1 MDPGPLQGVNGTNAL
16 TAQQTHIHVHVQSV
30 NRTMDLI
37 LKQTQVQG
45 VNGTMDLTPQQT
57 EVQGVN
63 RTNELT
69 SQQTKVQGVNGTN
82 ELTPQQTKV
91 QGINGI
97 MDLITS
103 TGCTSDHG
111 FDPTTD
117 KSTGCK
123 WDQ

>member
-16 TAQQTHIHVHVQSV
+16 TAQQTHIHVQSV
-30 NRTMDLI
+30 NETIDLI

-45 VNGTMDLTPQQT
+45 
-57 EVQGVN
+57 
-63 RTNELT
+63 
-69 SQQTKVQGVNGTN
+69 
-82 ELTPQQTKV
+82 
-91 QGINGI
+91 INGN

-103 TGCTSDHG
+103 TGCKSDHE
-111 FDPTTD
+111 FHPTTD